1 MSKIL
6 RRDPD
11 AGATL
16 PGGGKVIDRE
26 AVAALGES
34 QRILE
39 TARSEAAAI
48 LAGAEA
54 AHAEAVERG
63 LAEGRE
69 QGLAEWLQKTEELR
83 AAAAATIDQSRPQ
96 IVRLAL
102 RVAEKILRQRLAD
115 DPQAIVPMID
125 EALRAVRSQKR
136 VLLYVHPDDVALLE
150 EQRAAWL
157 KKNPTI
163 GTIDLVADDGL
174 DRGGCRIETEFGRI
188 DTTIANQLRVLE
200 RHLLGGAEGSE

>member
-11 AGATL
+11 AAATL
-16 PGGGKVIDRE
+16 ASGGKVIDRE

-39 TARSEAAAI
+39 TARNEAAAI
-48 LAGAEA
+48 VAGAEA
-54 AHAEAVERG
+54 ARAEAVEKG

-69 QGLAEWLQKTEELR
+69 RGLAEWLEQSEKLR

-102 RVAEKILRQRLAD
+102 RVAEKILRQRLAE
-115 DPQAIVPMID
+115 DPKAIIPMID
-125 EALRAVRSQKR
+125 EALRAVRSQRR
-136 VLLYVHPDDVALLE
+136 VILYVHPDDLAMLE
-150 EQRAAWL
+150 EHRAAWL

-163 GTIDLVADDGL
+163 GTIDLVADDAL
-174 DRGGCRIETEFGRI
+174 DRGGCRIETEFGKI

-200 RHLLGGAEGSE
+200 RHLLGGSES